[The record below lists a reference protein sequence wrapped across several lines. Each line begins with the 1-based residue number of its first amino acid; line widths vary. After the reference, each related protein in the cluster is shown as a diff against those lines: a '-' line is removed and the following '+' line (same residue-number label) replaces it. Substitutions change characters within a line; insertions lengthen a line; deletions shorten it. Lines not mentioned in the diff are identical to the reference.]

1 MKVKINTKQV
11 TKKIEEAF
19 KNLIKRNDMYVDI
32 ANFAVKRIQDKSR
45 LQKRMETDG
54 DDSLPTP
61 NLSESYKQVRRGKSY
76 WRTINGSKVK
86 FDGVEPRLSEVD
98 PEFFFPA
105 VNKSQLTF
113 TGQLLRSLKAK
124 ILRSGDSK
132 GSVEL
137 GFTGTRKGGQ
147 TNVSVYKYLLDLN
160 KNYEVL
166 ALSKKAID
174 LIRNKVLTRLRQELI
189 KKRLK

>member
-1 MKVKINTKQV
+1 MKINTKRV

-19 KNLIKRNDMYVDI
+19 KDLIKRNEMYVDI

-86 FDGVEPRLSEVD
+86 FNGVEPRLKDVD
-98 PEFFFPA
+98 PEFFFPS

-137 GFTGTRKGGQ
+137 GFTGTRKDGQ
-147 TNVSVYKYLLDLN
+147 TNVSIYKYLLDLN